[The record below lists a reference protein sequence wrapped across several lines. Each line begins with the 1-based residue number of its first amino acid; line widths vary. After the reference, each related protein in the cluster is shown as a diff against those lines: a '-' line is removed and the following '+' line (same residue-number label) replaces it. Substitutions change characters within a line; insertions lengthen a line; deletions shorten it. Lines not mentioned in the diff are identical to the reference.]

1 MHAFGIIFRYKTTH
15 NILTTFIILKST
27 SVFGLICKILTSLF
41 TCLLVNIITTTT
53 TEYLLMCC
61 STSEITSALFINVE
75 TNKRVFFKPHFGALL
90 AYFVTFAKYQ
100 IVYLQAYL

>member
-41 TCLLVNIITTTT
+41 TSLLVNIITTT

-75 TNKRVFFKPHFGALL
+75 TNKRVFSKPLL
-90 AYFVTFAKYQ
+90 AHY
-100 IVYLQAYL
+100 